1 MASADQNI
9 TVQFKQEYFNT
20 RFPFDPLRSEV
31 WKPVTEYIQQ
41 KYIAPDARVLD
52 LGAGYCDFIN
62 HVQASEKY
70 AVDVFERLDEFASDG
85 VKTFKQT
92 CTDLSQMG
100 ESSLDVVFA
109 SNLFEHLTHDELL
122 GTIAEVRRV
131 LRPDGRLILLQ
142 PNFKYCY
149 KTYFD
154 DYTHLQIFTHMGIY
168 DLLEMAG
175 MEIEAMHAKFLP
187 VNMKSTLRLKVPFLS
202 LLIHAYMRSP
212 IKPLAGQMLV
222 VARNRLPVGLRDA
235 QRTTQSTS

>member
-1 MASADQNI
+1 MRSGDQNI

-20 RFPFDPLRSEV
+20 RFPYDPLRYEV
-31 WKPVTEYIQQ
+31 WEPVTAYIQQ
-41 KYIAPDARVLD
+41 KYIATDARVLD

-70 AVDVFERLDEFASDG
+70 AVDVFERLDEFAADG
-85 VKTFKQT
+85 VKTFKGS
-92 CTDLSQMG
+92 CTDLAHLG
-100 ESSLDVVFA
+100 DDSLDVVFA

-122 GTIAEVRRV
+122 ATIAEVRRV
-131 LRPDGRLILLQ
+131 LRRDGRLILLQ

-154 DYTHLQIFTHMGIY
+154 DYTHLQVFTHMGIY

-202 LLIHAYMRSP
+202 QVIHAYMRSP
-212 IKPLAGQMLV
+212 VKPLAGQMLV
-222 VARNRLPVGLRDA
+222 VARNRLPKGLEEA
-235 QRTTQSTS
+235 GAHTSSDR